1 MKMKAKKFPMKTIS
15 QELQKEAISSSA
27 RLFYILVTM
36 IIIYVFAG
44 INKIDR
50 NEAMDNLRSLSIIH
64 ALILLSEGS
73 TQHREMPRRELTRF
87 HSRARAE
94 VVQNGFILPDK
105 FDNRTIQKAGLHE
118 VPMRFAPVATCEISV
133 VEGEQGVTFFG
144 ISSYIAGGLHRIS
157 SENSRL
163 VSFGRCIGGYG
174 PDFHAWM
181 FKDEKGDILVGLPES
196 FQNSFPKLR
205 PPKPAELYVIE
216 ETDEIKSLLP
226 LIVQDYLK
234 VGEPFVLVHIQVL
247 RHVILQYAAERR
259 GVFYSADELGT
270 AVSRLFEEVE
280 ARTGFIGINATNTSI
295 IRFGPIV
302 IFIIAWELWR
312 RVRRIEPTV
321 RHDSTWFPFDVQ
333 FPLAVAMASA
343 FALAPFV
350 SALLVT
356 YFFIESQEL
365 GIIIFDRMVTL
376 SGILTFDFPMAP
388 GPGWISTDYWALA
401 LIPLFVTLVGL
412 LLFTSFRLLA
422 IIRINARKLQ

>member
-1 MKMKAKKFPMKTIS
+1 MQIKSKRFPMKTIS

-27 RLFYILVTM
+27 KLFYILVTM
-36 IIIYVFAG
+36 VVIYAFAG

-50 NEAMDNLRSLSIIH
+50 NGAVDNLRSLSIIH
-64 ALILLSEGS
+64 ALIVLSEGG
-73 TQHREMPRRELTRF
+73 TQRREMPRRELTRF

-105 FDNRTIQKAGLHE
+105 FESGTIRKAGLHE
-118 VPMRFAPVATCEISV
+118 VPMRFAPAATCEISV
-133 VEGEQGVTFFG
+133 VEGEKGVTFLG
-144 ISSYIAGGLHRIS
+144 ISSYIAGGLHKMS
-157 SENSRL
+157 SESSRL
-163 VSFGRCIGGYG
+163 VSFGRCVGGYG

-181 FKDEKGDILVGLPES
+181 FKDEKGETLVGLPES

-216 ETDEIKSLLP
+216 ETEEIKSLLP
-226 LIVQDYLK
+226 LIVQDYLE
-234 VGEPFVLVHIQVL
+234 VDEPFVLVHVQAL
-247 RHVILQYAAERR
+247 RHVILQYAGERR
-259 GVFYSADELGT
+259 GVFYSADELET

-280 ARTGFIGINATNTSI
+280 ARTGFIGVNATNTSI

-321 RHDSTWFPFDVQ
+321 RYDSTWFPFDVQ
-333 FPLAVAMASA
+333 FPLAAAMASA

-401 LIPLFVTLVGL
+401 ITPFFVALIGL
-412 LLFTSFRLLA
+412 LFFTSFRLLA
-422 IIRINARKLQ
+422 IIRVNARKLQ